1 MSKYVI
7 KRILFLIPTVIGVT
21 LIIYF
26 VMNLTPGNPA
36 RAILGTGVPQADIDA
51 YNHAIG
57 YDLPFLQKFENYLVN
72 MFFHGDFGISY
83 VTKQPVFQE
92 IWPRYIVTMKLAFTG
107 MIVSTIIGI
116 PLGICAAVKQ
126 YSVTDTVSSLISF
139 LLAAVPT
146 FVLGLVLLFVFSL
159 KLGWLPSYGI
169 TDWTGYIMPVLAIS
183 IPIAAQN
190 FRFTKSSMLDAIHQ
204 DYVRTARA
212 KGATEKVV
220 IWKHVLKNAL
230 LPVITQIGMN
240 LGLLLCGAVVAEQLF
255 SVQGIGSLIVSRITL
270 KDEPVIIAGTILISI
285 CFTIVMLM
293 VDIIYAF
300 IDPRIRAKYT
310 KKRG

>member
-57 YDLPFLQKFENYLVN
+57 YDLPFLQKFVNYLVN

-126 YSVTDTVSSLISF
+126 IFGDRHCSSLISF

-159 KLGWLPSYGI
+159 KLMDGYLHTELPIGQ
-169 TDWTGYIMPVLAIS
+169 DIS
-183 IPIAAQN
+183 C
-190 FRFTKSSMLDAIHQ
+190 RFLRYRSLSRTEFSIH
-204 DYVRTARA
+204 
-212 KGATEKVV
+212 KVV
-220 IWKHVLKNAL
+220 HVGCNTSGLCKNSAGKRRHRKSGNLETCIKKCASPCYHPNRNELGIASMWGGRCRAIIFCARNWKSYRL
-230 LPVITQIGMN
+230 
-240 LGLLLCGAVVAEQLF
+240 
-255 SVQGIGSLIVSRITL
+255 
-270 KDEPVIIAGTILISI
+270 
-285 CFTIVMLM
+285 
-293 VDIIYAF
+293 
-300 IDPRIRAKYT
+300 
-310 KKRG
+310 

>member
-57 YDLPFLQKFENYLVN
+57 YDLPFLQKFVNYLVN

-146 FVLGLVLLFVFSL
+146 FVLGLVLLFVFLLNWDGYLHTELPIGQDISCRFLRYRSL
-159 KLGWLPSYGI
+159 SLHRIFDSQSRPCWMQ
-169 TDWTGYIMPVLAIS
+169 YI
-183 IPIAAQN
+183 
-190 FRFTKSSMLDAIHQ
+190 
-204 DYVRTARA
+204 
-212 KGATEKVV
+212 
-220 IWKHVLKNAL
+220 
-230 LPVITQIGMN
+230 
-240 LGLLLCGAVVAEQLF
+240 
-255 SVQGIGSLIVSRITL
+255 RI
-270 KDEPVIIAGTILISI
+270 
-285 CFTIVMLM
+285 M
-293 VDIIYAF
+293 
-300 IDPRIRAKYT
+300 
-310 KKRG
+310 

>member
-57 YDLPFLQKFENYLVN
+57 YDLPFLQKFVNYLVN

-116 PLGICAAVKQ
+116 PLGICAAVK
-126 YSVTDTVSSLISF
+126 
-139 LLAAVPT
+139 
-146 FVLGLVLLFVFSL
+146 
-159 KLGWLPSYGI
+159 
-169 TDWTGYIMPVLAIS
+169 
-183 IPIAAQN
+183 
-190 FRFTKSSMLDAIHQ
+190 
-204 DYVRTARA
+204 
-212 KGATEKVV
+212 
-220 IWKHVLKNAL
+220 
-230 LPVITQIGMN
+230 
-240 LGLLLCGAVVAEQLF
+240 
-255 SVQGIGSLIVSRITL
+255 
-270 KDEPVIIAGTILISI
+270 
-285 CFTIVMLM
+285 
-293 VDIIYAF
+293 
-300 IDPRIRAKYT
+300 
-310 KKRG
+310 

>member
-57 YDLPFLQKFENYLVN
+57 YDLPFLQKFVNYLVN

-126 YSVTDTVSSLISF
+126 YSVTDTVSSD
-139 LLAAVPT
+139 
-146 FVLGLVLLFVFSL
+146 FVF
-159 KLGWLPSYGI
+159 
-169 TDWTGYIMPVLAIS
+169 T
-183 IPIAAQN
+183 
-190 FRFTKSSMLDAIHQ
+190 SSSSDICI
-204 DYVRTARA
+204 RT
-212 KGATEKVV
+212 
-220 IWKHVLKNAL
+220 
-230 LPVITQIGMN
+230 
-240 LGLLLCGAVVAEQLF
+240 C
-255 SVQGIGSLIVSRITL
+255 
-270 KDEPVIIAGTILISI
+270 III
-285 CFTIVMLM
+285 CF
-293 VDIIYAF
+293 F
-300 IDPRIRAKYT
+300 S
-310 KKRG
+310 

>member
-57 YDLPFLQKFENYLVN
+57 YDLPFLQKFVNYLVN

-169 TDWTGYIMPVLAIS
+169 TDWTG
-183 IPIAAQN
+183 
-190 FRFTKSSMLDAIHQ
+190 
-204 DYVRTARA
+204 
-212 KGATEKVV
+212 
-220 IWKHVLKNAL
+220 
-230 LPVITQIGMN
+230 
-240 LGLLLCGAVVAEQLF
+240 
-255 SVQGIGSLIVSRITL
+255 
-270 KDEPVIIAGTILISI
+270 
-285 CFTIVMLM
+285 
-293 VDIIYAF
+293 
-300 IDPRIRAKYT
+300 
-310 KKRG
+310 